1 MFVCVLNYLV
11 LLVVYLKNPR
21 LAPPSFVFMCACY
34 LHFLV
39 ACVFCACVFV
49 YAFVCVFFSYGI
61 WFDGNG
67 DMCCAVLCWDVL
79 VWCWLW
85 VGRLGCM

>member
-49 YAFVCVFFSYGI
+49 YAFVCVCSFRTVFGLMGMGI
-61 WFDGNG
+61 CVVLG
-67 DMCCAVLCWDVL
+67 CAGLVL
-79 VWCWLW
+79 V
-85 VGRLGCM
+85 VGW